1 MYHDFQEPE
10 ASTIGISQGGRTFKF
25 VEFSNGK
32 PLSSSLNVTLRKRI
46 RQIPKSKGTSTKEQS
61 KSKTMKSKRIGL
73 RKMRKRLGTILTVIA
88 NCQTL
93 NKKNSEQ
100 KCQNTM
106 RKYILKFMKG
116 VSTNLFK
123 YILWVSIQFL
133 SCCIIF
139 DWTICYLVKLTF

>member
-1 MYHDFQEPE
+1 MLSLYLYFTYCFIHDFQEPE

-32 PLSSSLNVTLRKRI
+32 PLSSSLNASLRKRI
-46 RQIPKSKGTSTKEQS
+46 NQIPNLKGTSIKARV
-61 KSKTMKSKRIGL
+61 KSKMMKPKRIGL
-73 RKMRKRLGTILTVIA
+73 RRMKKQLGTILTVIA

-93 NKKNSEQ
+93 NEKSSEQ

-106 RKYILKFMKG
+106 KKYILKFMKG

-123 YILWVSIQFL
+123 YIL
-133 SCCIIF
+133 
-139 DWTICYLVKLTF
+139 